1 MLWLPCFPLFT
12 QPFSSSRYRKLSTVA
27 GAQPVAVS
35 FSLMSRRVAGAGQSQ
50 SASSTCSSAAESGFS
65 LSESPYTGFTSDFL
79 LLHLSHFNMIIPHPA
94 QTGKR

>member
-1 MLWLPCFPLFT
+1 
-12 QPFSSSRYRKLSTVA
+12 VA

-35 FSLMSRRVAGAGQSQ
+35 CSLMSRRVAGAGQSQ

-79 LLHLSHFNMIIPHPA
+79 FLHLSYFNMIIPHPA
-94 QTGKR
+94 QIGKQ

>member
-1 MLWLPCFPLFT
+1 M
-12 QPFSSSRYRKLSTVA
+12 
-27 GAQPVAVS
+27 AVS
-35 FSLMSRRVAGAGQSQ
+35 FSLMSRRVAGAEQSQ

-79 LLHLSHFNMIIPHPA
+79 LLHLSYFSTIIPHPA